1 MPLEKL
7 GPYKL
12 DKLLGRGGMGAVYA
26 ARHEETGVRAALKLL
41 SGHLADDP
49 AFRERFKQEIE
60 TLKRLLH
67 PNIVRLHGFGEEDEH
82 LYYVMEL
89 VEGRN
94 LQDELS
100 SGRRFGW
107 REVVRIGVA
116 VSQALK
122 HAHDRG
128 IIHRDLKPA
137 NLLIDAEDHVKLT
150 DFGIAKLYGA
160 SNVTVEGGVLG
171 TADYMAPEQAEG
183 KPVTNRCD
191 LYSLGSVLYALLTG
205 KPPFAGR
212 TVVEVIAALQKKD
225 PIPVRRLAPDTPA
238 EFEQIVLQL
247 LEKDPQKRIP
257 TALAL
262 ANRLKAME
270 HGLSLETKVDETQPE
285 GLPGVGKTPRSS
297 ERTAVEAF
305 HAGVTQPLGG
315 EEYRLVDENATHL
328 TTPPQSRPPAPKTQ
342 ALTQAGKRT
351 SHAAPASEPTIVNHA
366 AATVA
371 PSAAAPA
378 AAAVLAE
385 TAKTAARFTMV
396 REEDLHRPADADE
409 SHWNQWLLAAALG
422 VAGLVA
428 AAGIYYAARPPSADR
443 LYASITTTADAGEPA
458 KLAAVETEMTRFLEL
473 YPEDER
479 AAAVRQHVQELEQY
493 RLDRQLAR
501 SARRGTD
508 KEMAPVERAYRQA
521 LQLASADPA
530 AALDLFEALVA
541 VFGSPPDDTPDKT
554 RDETQDKT
562 KKPGA
567 QRHEE
572 ATVALARQQIER
584 LRPIADRAIAAEYQ
598 LVERQLQRA
607 DELAASGQP
616 SSGQHSS
623 GQAAAEAIWR
633 GVVLLYGEKPW
644 ARPLVE
650 QAQKRLAPSAAE
662 PEPER

>member
-26 ARHEETGVRAALKLL
+26 ACHEETGDRAAVKLL

-67 PNIVRLHGFGEEDEH
+67 PNIVRLHGYGEEGEH

-94 LQDELS
+94 LQDELA

-116 VSQALK
+116 VAQALK

-137 NLLIDAEDHVKLT
+137 NLLIDEEDHVKLT
-150 DFGIAKLYGA
+150 DFGIAKLYGS

-171 TADYMAPEQAEG
+171 TADYMAPEQADG
-183 KPVTNRCD
+183 KPVTHRCD

-212 TVVEVIAALQKKD
+212 TVVEVIAALQKNA
-225 PIPVRRLAPDTPA
+225 PMPVRRLAPDTPA

-270 HGLSLETKVDETQPE
+270 HALSLETKVEETQPDNVPAAE
-285 GLPGVGKTPRSS
+285 KSPRSS
-297 ERTAVEAF
+297 DKTAAEAF
-305 HAGVTQPLGG
+305 HASATQPLSGD
-315 EEYRLVDENATHL
+315 EYRLVDDKATHV
-328 TTPPQSRPPAPKTQ
+328 TTPPRSRTPAPQTQ
-342 ALTQAGKRT
+342 HGTQAGKRT
-351 SHAAPASEPTIVNHA
+351 SHGAPSSEPTIVNHA

-371 PSAAAPA
+371 PASAAPA
-378 AAAVLAE
+378 SAAAVLAE

-396 REEDLHRPADADE
+396 REEDLHQPADAGE
-409 SHWNQWLLAAALG
+409 SRWSQWLLAAALG
-422 VAGLVA
+422 LVGLVA
-428 AAGIYYAARPPSADR
+428 VAAGIYYAARPPAADR
-443 LYASITTTADAGEPA
+443 LYAAITEAAERGGGAELP
-458 KLAAVETEMTRFLEL
+458 AVEAEMTRFLEL
-473 YPEDER
+473 YPDDER
-479 AAAVRQHVQELEQY
+479 ASDVRQHREALEQY

-501 SARRGTD
+501 SARRGTIR
-508 KEMAPVERAYRQA
+508 ETTPAERGYQQA
-521 LQLASADPA
+521 LQLAASDPA
-530 AALDLFEALVA
+530 AALDRFEALVA
-541 VFGSPPDDTPDKT
+541 VFGPSKRDTD
-554 RDETQDKT
+554 Q
-562 KKPGA
+562 PGEDQPKEDPA
-567 QRHEE
+567 
-572 ATVALARQQIER
+572 VGLARQQIER
-584 LRPIADRAIAAEYQ
+584 LRPLAERAITEERQ

-607 DELAASGQP
+607 AEWAASDRPPGDR
-616 SSGQHSS
+616 
-623 GQAAAEAIWR
+623 AAAESIWR
-633 GVVLLYGEKPW
+633 GVVLLYADKPW

-650 QAQKRLAPSAAE
+650 QAQQRLAQPSAE
-662 PEPER
+662 PESAP